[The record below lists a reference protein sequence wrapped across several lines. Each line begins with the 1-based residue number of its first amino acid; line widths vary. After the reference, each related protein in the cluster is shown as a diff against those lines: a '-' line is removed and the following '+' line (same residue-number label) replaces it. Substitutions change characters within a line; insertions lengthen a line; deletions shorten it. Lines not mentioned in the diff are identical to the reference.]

1 MEPIKVHALSPDQG
15 PIVGFA
21 IVAHESILASEPAI
35 VSDLKDKLE
44 VPFRF
49 YRGSL
54 NYIRT
59 ELHKLVDDAIDSLQ
73 NQ

>member
-1 MEPIKVHALSPDQG
+1 MEPIKVHTLSPDQG

-21 IVAHESILASEPAI
+21 IVAHERIMAAEPAV
-35 VSDLKDKLE
+35 VSDLKEKLE

-54 NYIRT
+54 NDIRT
-59 ELHKLVDDAIDSLQ
+59 ELHKLVDDALDSLQ